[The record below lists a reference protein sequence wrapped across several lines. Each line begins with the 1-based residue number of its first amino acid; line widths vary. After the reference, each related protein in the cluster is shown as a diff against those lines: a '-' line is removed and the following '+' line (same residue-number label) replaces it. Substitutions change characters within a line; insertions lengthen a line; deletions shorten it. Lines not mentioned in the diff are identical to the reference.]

1 MKLKL
6 LMTLTVCLLLPLPL
20 TAQHIYTCNRL
31 VLHNTPTHRFSVQP
45 DGTAVDLRTGS
56 LSRPYATNT

>member
-1 MKLKL
+1 MKLQ
-6 LMTLTVCLLLPLPL
+6 LT
-20 TAQHIYTCNRL
+20 HTCNRL